1 MEAYDVPGECCVL
14 DVIMEVTPMKLNV
27 KAVTI
32 SLALLW
38 AAVIF
43 LVGLANLVWPDYA
56 RVFLDCLASIYP
68 GYKGTASFGQVI
80 VGTLYG
86 LLDAAIGGAVF
97 ALLYNCFVPTG
108 PKQA

>member
-1 MEAYDVPGECCVL
+1 MEASDLTAGCCTL

-32 SLALLW
+32 SFALIW
-38 AAVIF
+38 AASIF
-43 LVGLANLVWPDYA
+43 LVGLANLKWPNYG
-56 RVFLDCLASIYP
+56 RVFLDCIASIYP

-86 LLDAAIGGAVF
+86 LVDAAIGGAVF
-97 ALLYNCFVPTG
+97 AVL
-108 PKQA
+108 